1 MFINDFNA
9 LTGIKRISRAE
20 IARRLGETPANLGQK
35 VNRDYLADS
44 TMKDICEVMNIKI
57 SVTYTDADTGEVV
70 LKSDL

>member
-44 TMKDICEVMNIKI
+44 TMKDICEVMGIKV
-57 SVTYTDADTGEVV
+57 SVTYTDAETGEVV